1 MNILIIED
9 DLFLW
14 NNIKKIFDKRITANR
29 IKVIQTYNQFLHE
42 LSVINS
48 YDIILV
54 DIMLWDKNKNWID
67 IIKSIRN
74 KSKKIPIVIISWLQ
88 EISRIETW
96 FKNWANDYIV
106 KPFRLKE
113 LEVRVMKWFQTFFY
127 SDLSSRKSI
136 SYNWLEYDIYSNQ
149 FYYKNRALN
158 LTKSNKYLLS
168 LFLSHPEVLL
178 KETYLNEKIWW
189 DISSIIDRNLRV
201 NILRLKN
208 MLKPYDLDMR
218 IQNVRWEWYI
228 LKK

>member
-29 IKVIQTYNQFLHE
+29 IKVIQTYNQFLYE

-54 DIMLWDKNKNWID
+54 DIILWDKNKNGID
-67 IIKSIRN
+67 IIKNIRS

-88 EISRIETW
+88 DITRIETW

-149 FYYKNRALN
+149 FYYKNKALN

-201 NILRLKN
+201 SILRLKN
-208 MLKPYDLDMR
+208 MLKPYELDR
-218 IQNVRWEWYI
+218 WIQNVRWEWYI